1 VNPEN
6 HLSAQDNPPD
16 PVAYIISENLMR
28 RHLTV
33 GQRAMLAEKLALLPP
48 YRPNGKFADP
58 QTYSQEKVSEAV
70 GIRPQAIRQAR
81 AAKRLGTTSK
91 ATVAEISF
99 RFRILISSD
108 LRGGFEPADIS
119 RLASQWI
126 IRPP

>member
-1 VNPEN
+1 
-6 HLSAQDNPPD
+6 
-16 PVAYIISENLMR
+16 MR

-58 QTYSQEKVSEAV
+58 QTYSQEKVCPKPLEY
-70 GIRPQAIRQAR
+70 GLR
-81 AAKRLGTTSK
+81 RLDKQEPLNGS
-91 ATVAEISF
+91 ALHRRRSVAEISF